1 MKTAARFENFP
12 PYSPIEPFEVLSAR
26 LGLPVEAIVKLD
38 ANENPYGPSPKAR
51 QALAELAFP
60 HIYPDPESRAL
71 RGALANF
78 TGAPVENLLAGA
90 GADELI
96 DLLLRVMLEPGERV
110 INCPPTF
117 GMYPFDTLLNA
128 GQVIHI
134 PRKAGFSPGFS
145 LDMAAI
151 RNAAQ
156 QQDARIIFV
165 TAPNNPDGSLPSPG
179 EIEELLSLPL
189 LVVIDEAYIEFSS
202 AGGRLGERL
211 SRIQSAA
218 TLDNL
223 VVLRTFSKWA
233 GLAGMRVGYG
243 AFPSWL
249 MPALW
254 KAKQPY
260 NINVAASAM
269 AIASLQD
276 LDFLAG
282 NVARLRAERDR
293 LYEALSAF
301 SFLRPSPSQANFILC
316 QVVGRPALQLK
327 EELARQGILVRYYN
341 NALLQDYIRVSV
353 GRPQDTQAL
362 LGALRALEEVP
373 AARPIPVTAPEQAA
387 APAPQPAPARARTA
401 ILQRKTGETQVDIR
415 LDVDGSGKHQID
427 TGLPF
432 LDHMLAQIAVH
443 GLFDLG
449 IQARGDLHIDP
460 HHTMEDVG
468 LALGSAFQQALGD
481 RAGIVR
487 MASAECPMDET
498 LGWAALD
505 FSGRPYAV
513 IQVDWHTPAV
523 GGLPVSLFQHFLESF
538 AVQARCTLH
547 VAVRY
552 GRDDHHQAEA
562 IFKALARA
570 LCAATRIDPRRAGQV
585 PSSKGILM

>member
-1 MKTAARFENFP
+1 MKTAARFNDFP
-12 PYSPIEPFEVLSAR
+12 PYTPIEPFEVLSAR
-26 LGLPVEAIVKLD
+26 LGRPVEAIVKLD

-71 RGALANF
+71 RAALAGF
-78 TGAPVENLLAGA
+78 TGVPAENLLAGA

-96 DLLLRVMLEPGERV
+96 DLLLRVMLEPGDCV

-128 GQVIHI
+128 GQVVNI
-134 PRKAGFSPGFS
+134 PRKAGFS
-145 LDMAAI
+145 LDIEAI
-151 RNAAQ
+151 RAAVQ
-156 QQDARIIFV
+156 ERAPKILFL
-165 TAPNNPDGSLPSPG
+165 TAPNNPDGGLPAPG
-179 EIEELLSLPL
+179 EVEELLALPL
-189 LVVIDEAYIEFSS
+189 LVVIDEAYVEFTSE
-202 AGGRLGERL
+202 GGKLGEL
-211 SRIQSAA
+211 ASRIQWVPA
-218 TLDNL
+218 LENL

-243 AFPSWL
+243 AFPTWL
-249 MPALW
+249 MPVLW

-260 NINVAASAM
+260 NVNVAAAAM
-269 AIASLQD
+269 ALASLSD
-276 LDFLAG
+276 LDVLAG
-282 NVARLRAERDR
+282 NVARLRAERER
-293 LYEALSAF
+293 LFAGLRAVAY
-301 SFLRPSPSQANFILC
+301 LRPFPSQANFILC
-316 QVVGRPALQLK
+316 KVEGRSALELK
-327 EELARQGILVRYYN
+327 ENLAQMGVLVRYYN
-341 NALLQDYIRVSV
+341 TPLLRDYIRISV
-353 GRPQDTQAL
+353 GRPQDTDAVL
-362 LGALRALEEVP
+362 AALRALEGHP
-373 AARPIPVTAPEQAA
+373 AAQNSGAIPVTAGPE
-387 APAPQPAPARARTA
+387 APPQSAPGRTA
-401 ILQRKTGETQVDIR
+401 VFQRKTGETEVEIR
-415 LDVDGSGKHQID
+415 LDVDGSGRHQID

-449 IQARGDLHIDP
+449 VRARGDLHIDP

-487 MASAECPMDET
+487 MASAECPMDES
-498 LGWAALD
+498 LAWVALD
-505 FSGRPYAV
+505 FSGRPYS
-513 IQVDWHTPAV
+513 IFQVEWHSPSV
-523 GGLPVSLFQHFLESF
+523 GGLPVSLFQHFFESF

-547 VAVRY
+547 AAVRY

-562 IFKALARA
+562 LFKALARA